1 MKDIREELMDSME
14 DLYWKIDT
22 SVNSVSM
29 VYESLNMV
37 QVFVLSLPFDFN
49 THL

>member
-22 SVNSVSM
+22 SVNSVST
-29 VYESLNMV
+29 VHESLNMV
-37 QVFVLSLPFDFN
+37 QAFVLSLPFDFN